1 MPLWRHHRPLRIF
14 FSLLQ
19 VNGSEVRIV
28 KQFQFTAWPDP
39 EVPSNPGPLLA
50 FIRRV
55 RKENT
60 AAAAVGPMIVHC
72 RYAFSCSQWCGKGGA
87 EPPSCDLWGRSP
99 LNSVNCLEIRAFKNH
114 YSVVE
119 GYFRF
124 KKLRIHR
131 YFARYRIVEPRC
143 LLDGIIIFLYKYAD

>member
-1 MPLWRHHRPLRIF
+1 MEELQTFEIA

-60 AAAAVGPMIVHC
+60 TAAAVGPMIVHC
-72 RYAFSCSQWCGKGGA
+72 RYACSCY
-87 EPPSCDLWGRSP
+87 
-99 LNSVNCLEIRAFKNH
+99 LE
-114 YSVVE
+114 
-119 GYFRF
+119 
-124 KKLRIHR
+124 L
-131 YFARYRIVEPRC
+131 
-143 LLDGIIIFLYKYAD
+143 